1 MFMRNIYNVDEVE
14 HLIDQV
20 ASDATSDAV
29 DAWLRRTARHW
40 ILTEHPDLLRLAV
53 DGETDTVL
61 LFDTVPPE
69 ALRRR
74 LDLPASELP
83 AWCRKALDSGREV
96 HYLHLGAALEK
107 KLRRVA
113 EYLNAVGVEAHGGK
127 LDHLSFEAAQRLT
140 RIWRRNQWAA
150 EQRQAGIRQVY
161 RGDDGVRIVQLQ
173 SAASLADEGDR
184 MAHCAGGYAFDV
196 ENGDC
201 EIYSLRD
208 ANDKPRATIEVVGGN
223 SVEQVKGRAN
233 GDITEAARR
242 HVRSF
247 IRTRGYDIG
256 GDHWNIGEPVALG
269 NVRALRNY
277 LRSDE
282 GRRQLRRFVFSRND
296 PLGRAD
302 LVTMISSIMYRNDAL
317 SLDDRSILH
326 DLLLPPRDDPV
337 RLRRVGAYH
346 VYDDALPL
354 VRVEVAAAWL
364 SLASNGV
371 FDGIDG
377 VRERYVMLRD
387 RAEGAL
393 AALALH
399 DPDRVFLL
407 GRVAYWEL
415 ESGSGWVTPA
425 DVVSNTALDVFPAI
439 RRRHEALRHRVNR
452 QKARSVGRRAPV
464 SEAHRDFRRLLEGSW
479 AEMVI

>member
-1 MFMRNIYNVDEVE
+1 MFIRNIYNVDEVDR
-14 HLIDQV
+14 LIDQV

-40 ILTEHPDLLRLAV
+40 ILTEHPTLLRLAI
-53 DGETDTVL
+53 DRGTDTVM
-61 LFDTVPPE
+61 LFDTCPPE

-74 LDLPASELP
+74 LAVPASELP
-83 AWCRKALDSGREV
+83 AWCHKALDAGREV

-107 KLRRVA
+107 KLRRIV
-113 EYLNAVGVEAHGGK
+113 EYLNAAGVEVHGGK
-127 LDHLSFEAAQRLT
+127 LDHLRFEEAQRAT
-140 RIWRRNQWAA
+140 RVWRRNQWAA

-233 GDITEAARR
+233 GDINAAARR

-269 NVRALRNY
+269 NVRVLRNY

-282 GRRQLRRFVFSRND
+282 GRRDLRRFVFSRND

-302 LVTMISSIMYRNDAL
+302 LVAMISSIMYREKAL

-371 FDGIDG
+371 FDGISG
-377 VRERYVMLRD
+377 VRERYVLLRD

-393 AALALH
+393 AALALQ
-399 DPDRVFLL
+399 DPDRIFLL

-415 ESGSGWVTPA
+415 EAGSGWVTPA
-425 DVVSNTALDVFPAI
+425 DLVTNTSLDVFPAI

-452 QKARSVGRRAPV
+452 QKARSVGRHAPA
-464 SEAHRDFRRLLEGSW
+464 SDAHRDFRRVLDGAW